1 MQMSGDERYVLDE
14 AQAEIKRLTAENARL
29 RGELAASDAGWK
41 AEADHRN
48 AGWKEAEKLEAERNR
63 LRGEVDRLEEIAKR
77 AMRGETTMIANA
89 KAYKADLARVTASLD
104 ATRISCSHSEAE
116 RDHAIEA
123 LNQARLDLSSVTAER
138 DGLLAMALHVLAWD
152 PEGGAGRTTP
162 MTLNEALRKLRACIA
177 ACAPPASGEV
187 KP

>member
-29 RGELAASDAGWK
+29 RGEAKKWCDACGC
-41 AEADHRN
+41 ADGAN
-48 AGWKEAEKLEAERNR
+48 MA
-63 LRGEVDRLEEIAKR
+63 LR
-77 AMRGETTMIANA
+77 
-89 KAYKADLARVTASLD
+89 ADLA
-104 ATRISCSHSEAE
+104 H
-116 RDHAIEA
+116 
-123 LNQARLDLSSVTAER
+123 VTAER

-177 ACAPPASGEV
+177 ACAPPAPDKET
-187 KP
+187 P